1 MNPPAPSSPPP
12 FVRGQIAREAA
23 EMVLY
28 AFASG
33 LRVPASVVATVERYE
48 GAADP
53 AADLAPLVQAH
64 NALARIVA
72 PATPRSIAFMAAESE
87 RRGRWGFLSPV
98 AAARRMMGV
107 GLVCTA
113 LFILISLSKK
123 IDGSSGA
130 RDIFDAYGMGLLVN
144 EVFWLASAGVG
155 ASFAMLYQ
163 MNEYIVGSTYD
174 PRHEASYWLKLVLG
188 IMAGFI
194 LAVLV
199 PLDGV
204 VAADGVAAELT
215 RPTLA
220 LVGGYSASVVY
231 RILNRLVDAVESVF
245 RGDAKDDAARREQA
259 AASKA
264 TDEAA
269 QQRLGVAGKLVD
281 LQHAVA
287 AGIAPDELTRRLRDV
302 VATLVPVAAEDGAAP
317 SASTPPADASA
328 VTVPTHD
335 LAGIAAAS
343 GTADASSSEAPAED
357 ASTTPAVPA

>member
-1 MNPPAPSSPPP
+1 MTPPAPSSPPP
-12 FVRGQIAREAA
+12 ALRDQIVREAA
-23 EMVLY
+23 EMVRF

-33 LRVPASVVATVERYE
+33 LRVPPSAVSTVERYQ
-48 GAADP
+48 GPDA

-64 NALARIVA
+64 GALAKIVA
-72 PATPRSIAFMAAESE
+72 PATPRSIAFMAEESG
-87 RRGRWGFLSPV
+87 RRGRWGFMSPV

-113 LFILISLSKK
+113 LFIVISLSKK

-155 ASFAMLYQ
+155 ASFALLYQ

-204 VAADGVAAELT
+204 VSADGVAAELT

-231 RILNRLVDAVESVF
+231 RILNRLVEAVESIF
-245 RGDAKDDAARREQA
+245 RGDAKDEAARREQA

-287 AGIAPDELTRRLRDV
+287 AGISPDELNRRLRDV
-302 VATLVPVAAEDGAAP
+302 VATLVPGAAAEDAAP
-317 SASTPPADASA
+317 PAPAPDASA
-328 VTVPTHD
+328 VTVPTHG
-335 LAGIAAAS
+335 LAGITPAADP
-343 GTADASSSEAPAED
+343 ADASSSESPAAES
-357 ASTTPAVPA
+357 ASAMPPAGSG